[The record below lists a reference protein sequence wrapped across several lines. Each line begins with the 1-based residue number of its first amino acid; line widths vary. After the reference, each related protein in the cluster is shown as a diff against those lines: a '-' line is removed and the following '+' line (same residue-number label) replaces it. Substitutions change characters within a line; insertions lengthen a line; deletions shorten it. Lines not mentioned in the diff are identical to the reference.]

1 MNITNCRW
9 RYLGPMG
16 KASRRKRSRKL
27 VEMPIN
33 AELLAALDDQLKLFK
48 EKFGRE
54 PGPNDPVFFDPN
66 ADTPQPINSDDVE
79 TEISRAMDLARIEP
93 AKVYAYKK
101 TGLLPSS
108 ENWGLLSE
116 DDRDAWSDALNE
128 YHAKLARSRTN

>member
-1 MNITNCRW
+1 
-9 RYLGPMG
+9 MG
-16 KASRRKRSRKL
+16 KASRRKRSRKF

-33 AELLAALDDQLKLFK
+33 AELRAALDDQLKLFK

-66 ADTPQPINSDDVE
+66 ADTPQPINSDEVE
-79 TEISRAMDLARIEP
+79 TEITRAMDLAGIEP

-108 ENWGLLSE
+108 ENWELLSE
-116 DDRDAWSDALNE
+116 EDRDAWSHALNE
-128 YHAKLARSRTN
+128 YHAQLAQSRKN

>member
-1 MNITNCRW
+1 
-9 RYLGPMG
+9 MG

-27 VEMPIN
+27 VEMPIH
-33 AELLAALDDQLKLFK
+33 AELRAALGDQLKLFK

-66 ADTPQPINSDDVE
+66 ADTPQPINSDEVE
-79 TEISRAMDLARIEP
+79 TEITRAMDLAGIEP

-108 ENWGLLSE
+108 ENWELLSE

-128 YHAKLARSRTN
+128 YHAKLAQSRKN